1 MNPLDDDTTT
11 RTGLW
16 VVFSTVTI
24 LLISVIIWVL
34 KGADGAP
41 PRPLLPLQP
50 ALQATARMPAPQLR
64 EPLATP

>member
-34 KGADGAP
+34 KGADGASDAATTTAAAAVATSAAGHVSIRPTP
-41 PRPLLPLQP
+41 P
-50 ALQATARMPAPQLR
+50 
-64 EPLATP
+64 